1 MNMKCGV
8 LGTGMV
14 GIAIATKL
22 EQLGH
27 DVMIGSRA
35 ADGESAKAAVAASG
49 AKAGAGDYQA
59 AAGFAE
65 MLFNCTAGAGS
76 LAALESAGE
85 ANLEGKILV
94 DIANPLDMS
103 AGMPPT
109 LSVCNA
115 DSLGE
120 QIQKGFPKTK
130 VVKTL
135 NTLNCDLMVDPSKVP
150 GDHVLFMS
158 GNDVAAKASVVELL
172 GTFGWPSARVIDL
185 GDISTARGTE
195 MFVSLWLRLFMAN
208 NFQGDFNIEI
218 RRAP

>member
-1 MNMKCGV
+1 MKYGV
-8 LGTGMV
+8 FGTGMV
-14 GIAIATKL
+14 GTVIATKL

-27 DVMIGSRA
+27 EVMIGSRA

-59 AAGFAE
+59 TAGFAE

-76 LAALESAGE
+76 LAALESAGA

-109 LSVCNA
+109 LSVCNT

-120 QIQKGFPKTK
+120 QIQKAFPQAK

-135 NTLNCDLMVDPSKVP
+135 NTLNCDVMVDPSKVP

-158 GNDVAAKASVVELL
+158 GNEAAAKASVVELL
-172 GTFGWPSARVIDL
+172 ETFGWPPARVIDL

-195 MFVSLWLRLFMAN
+195 MYLPLWLRVFMAS
-208 NFQGDFNIEI
+208 NFQGHFNIEI